1 MNHYTSPSTIN
12 EIAFVSAYLDIYND
26 ESVETS
32 RNRGVE
38 WRLNTFQPLADTGIP
53 IYLFYSQ
60 KYAPYFEN
68 PEYQLRNPNVIPFKI
83 IELEQTWTWKIAQ
96 EHQPL
101 QLPEDRDAKKDTFQ
115 YMILQNAKQEFIQQV
130 MERFPH
136 HTHYAWVDFSI
147 VHMFKEPKKSL
158 EYLRV
163 CYGPRTTPRIKPAQ
177 DTPQFFMPGCWTQQ
191 WFEPDFD
198 SVAKRIHWRFCG
210 SFFIASAKSMQN
222 FIRLY
227 RHSFPLFMKEHR
239 RMIWEVNFWAWLEV
253 TNETILQLYP
263 PPPETPIE
271 PWKPTWY
278 HSDHNDTIYR
288 APYWPF
294 VSQPLTQYIDTQIQ
308 PLKMATNLSPEKLPL
323 PEQEWMG
330 SSSFA
335 YSPTHGPLLNTRVM
349 NYWLF
354 PNGYYRFTDP
364 QQILRTR
371 NLLSLLDEQGQP
383 THTYEVKEDLG
394 ISILKHHKPDAFSQ
408 GLEDVRIWV
417 SPANLEQSR
426 PETLRFIATNVCY
439 SPAARGRMITGTLE
453 IALEEETQEW
463 KPVFKNAFGLEP
475 PRDTHA
481 EKNWIP
487 LVLTEEDT
495 SKPTEHFIYQ
505 WSPFQIGKIEY
516 PSCCEM
522 DESNLPR
529 PTLEIHTTV
538 PSRNSFLFERIRGS
552 SPFLPFPSLSPFPKK
567 KREQWLGVVHFSD
580 EAHPRKYSHV
590 LVSLDKQ
597 GKPVRYSAP
606 FSFCTV
612 GVEFCIGFHAF
623 EKEQETLLRFWISR
637 HDRDTTIITT
647 PFRYFPLEYKYT
659 EEEENTLVPLPEPI
673 PDKTVSDEIIQQTLT
688 NMPTTPIHIFIL
700 CYNEELILPHTLR
713 HYRTYLPHAYITLYD
728 NESTDRSRE
737 IAEAWGCRVVVWS
750 SGNQQNEYI
759 QQNIKN
765 DVWKSTTP
773 FHEIQIDPRPECSGK
788 GWKIVVDMDEWVAVT
803 EEQLAEEES
812 QGTSILR
819 LKGVNVIGQS
829 QDALLTDV
837 SPQEIQQWNRITDWK
852 PENKN
857 LCFLAPPIAKMNYTR
872 GAHACRPEG
881 ERVQYSRKIYY
892 NKHMENLGLPFLIR
906 KFTLRKQRNTTM
918 HEHQINLHY
927 TDDISKLTERFQTM
941 VQQSYVVESFS
952 PIPDPDEQQILE
964 TDYYYQ

>member
-1 MNHYTSPSTIN
+1 MNHFTAVN
-12 EIAFVSAYLDIYND
+12 EVAFVTAYLDIYQD
-26 ESVETS
+26 DSVEIS

-68 PEYQLRNPNVIPFKI
+68 SEYQLRNPNVIPFKI
-83 IELEQTWTWKIAQ
+83 IELKQTWTWKIAQ

-101 QLPEDRDAKKDTFQ
+101 QLPEERDAKKDTFE

-147 VHMFKEPKKSL
+147 VHMFKNPKKSL

-163 CYGPRTTPRIKPAQ
+163 CYGPRTTPRIKPNK
-177 DTPQFFMPGCWTQQ
+177 DTPQFFMPGCWPQQ

-210 SFFIASAKSMQN
+210 SFFIASSESMQN

-227 RHSFPLFMKEHR
+227 RHSFPLFMKEHH

-263 PPPETPIE
+263 PSPDTPIE
-271 PWKPTWY
+271 VWKPTWY
-278 HSDHNDTIYR
+278 NSDHNDTIYR

-294 VSQPLTQYIDTQIQ
+294 TSQPLLQYFDTQIQ
-308 PLKMATNLSPEKLPL
+308 PLQLSSNLPPEKHPQ

-335 YSPTHGPLLNTRVM
+335 YSTTHGPLLNTRVM
-349 NYWLF
+349 NYWLY

-383 THTYEVKEDLG
+383 IRSYEVGEDLG
-394 ISILKHHKPDAFSQ
+394 VSILQHHKPDAFSQ

-417 SPANLEQSR
+417 SPANTAEGR
-426 PETLRFIATNVCY
+426 PELLRFIATNVCY
-439 SPAARGRMITGTLE
+439 SPIARGRMITGTLE
-453 IALEEETQEW
+453 ITVDEETKEW
-463 KPVFKNAFGLEP
+463 KPVFKHALGLEP
-475 PRDTHA
+475 PTDTHA
-481 EKNWIP
+481 EKNWVP
-487 LVLTEEDT
+487 LVLTEDGAE
-495 SKPTEHFIYQ
+495 PTEHFIYQ
-505 WSPFQIGKIEY
+505 WSPFQLGKIQY
-516 PSCCEM
+516 PSYSEEYV
-522 DESNLPR
+522 DESKLPR
-529 PTLEIHTTV
+529 PPLQIHTTLS
-538 PSRNSFLFERIRGS
+538 SRNPFLFERIRGS
-552 SPFLPFPSLSPFPKK
+552 SPFLPFPPLCPFPKK
-567 KREQWLGVVHFSD
+567 KMEKWLGVVHFSD

-590 LVSLDKQ
+590 LISLDST

-606 FSFCTV
+606 FTFCKI

-623 EKEQETLLRFWISR
+623 EKEGETLLRFWISR

-647 PFRYFPLEYKYT
+647 PFRHIPLEYKYPEVPT
-659 EEEENTLVPLPEPI
+659 ESPQLSITPTETPTETSNKII
-673 PDKTVSDEIIQQTLT
+673 PQTLT

-713 HYRTYLPHAYITLYD
+713 HYRTHLPHAYITIYD
-728 NESTDRSRE
+728 NESTDSSRE

-765 DVWKSTTP
+765 DVWKSSTSFT
-773 FHEIQIDPRPECSGK
+773 EIQIDPRPECSGK
-788 GWKIVVDMDEWVAVT
+788 GWKIVVDMDEWVVIN
-803 EEQLAEEES
+803 EEQLAEEEAN
-812 QGTSILR
+812 GTTILR
-819 LKGVNVIGQS
+819 IQGVNVIGKS
-829 QDALLTDV
+829 QDELLADMTAED
-837 SPQEIQQWNRITDWK
+837 IQQWNQVAKWK
-852 PENKN
+852 PESKN
-857 LCFLAPPIAKMNYTR
+857 ICFLAPPITQMNYTR

-881 ERVQYSRKIYY
+881 ERVKYSRKIYY
-892 NKHMENLGLPFLIR
+892 NKHMENLGLPFLIK
-906 KFTLRKQRNTTM
+906 KFTLRKQRNAVM
-918 HEHQINLHY
+918 NAREINLHY
-927 TDDISKLTERFQTM
+927 TDDVAKLTERFQS
-941 VQQSYVVESFS
+941 VVEKSYVLDSFK
-952 PIPDPDEQQILE
+952 PIDDENYVLDV
-964 TDYYYQ
+964 DYHYGY